1 MKRLSFKK
9 ELVGA
14 EEGML
19 QLGSADKYTSD
30 AYLKGRVHCHRE
42 SVGNHPNS
50 IGDYLQ
56 VYYRRFLPHG

>member
-19 QLGSADKYTSD
+19 QLGNADKYASD
-30 AYLKGRVHCHRE
+30 TNLKGRVYCHPK